1 MEVFFFSSF
10 LDITRVYVSL
20 KGGNVGATM
29 VTVTVSSVDEED
41 SSSGQSGQGVGHLA
55 DSGVV
60 DESLEE
66 QQEA

>member
-1 MEVFFFSSF
+1 MWFVFSSF
-10 LDITRVYVSL
+10 LDITRVCVLL
-20 KGGNVGATM
+20 KRGSVGAM
-29 VTVTVSSVDEED
+29 MATVIVSSVDEED

>member
-1 MEVFFFSSF
+1 MGWGFFPLF

-20 KGGNVGATM
+20 KRGSVGAM
-29 VTVTVSSVDEED
+29 MATVSSVDEED

>member
-1 MEVFFFSSF
+1 M
-10 LDITRVYVSL
+10 YVSL
-20 KGGNVGATM
+20 KGGSVWAM
-29 VTVTVSSVDEED
+29 MATVTVSSVDEED

>member
-1 MEVFFFSSF
+1 MWFVFSSF
-10 LDITRVYVSL
+10 LDITRVCVSL
-20 KGGNVGATM
+20 KRGSVGAM
-29 VTVTVSSVDEED
+29 MATVIVSSVDEED